1 MSGSGASG
9 NKFRMSLA
17 LPTGAIM
24 NCADNSGARNL
35 YVLAV
40 KGTGARLNRL
50 PAASV
55 GDMVMATVKKG
66 KPDLR
71 KKVMPAIV
79 VRQAKAWR
87 RKDGVFLYF
96 EDNAG
101 VIVNPKGEMKGSAI
115 TGPVGK
121 ECADLWPRIASNSG
135 VVALNELEAV
145 DLGSPAVRDHA
156 DRLLRALSQSI
167 ALDSVPY
174 LRADVSERGSGAL
187 EARIGK
193 TADLMRRL
201 CQAIAQPATV
211 AQLRYRQLSELV
223 DMLLGHMVCRGGEL
237 RVFEPAALAMARALC
252 SLVCVPNF
260 KSHLKPENHEAI
272 VRTAVDC
279 LVLAGDTQQI
289 LVNALLQLLCEYVIP
304 ANSSS
309 MEMFLREQPYYTA
322 IVSFSE
328 RRCGAKMAET
338 ETAVFLVRLMRQ
350 VMADSRLVDAALAE
364 RAFWAGVR
372 IVAGMRTVSMAATR
386 LAVAQFIG
394 AMAEFAGV
402 FGTNEADVHCVLCF
416 GVQVCAACRETSAA
430 VALTLERYFAVAVP
444 SSGAKK
450 QRLSGVASQVSL
462 LVRRSSCLDFVAF
475 LGENVADLDRPVAC
489 AALAIV
495 QEWLETDT
503 VFEQLAAHTEFL
515 ATQFLHVVELH
526 DASLSQGALGCL
538 RALLAK
544 SAAAAEIDRVVKT
557 SLELV
562 RDPKLCREACVL
574 FCAAFRKKNIHA
586 LLDRSTLLQL
596 AMAVDIFD
604 MNGPHGVC
612 AESLQFWRAVLDF
625 CQPAVDELKNYFP
638 ENKRRLRSTVVDWVL
653 HKGFQP
659 ATVDDARAMADFLR
673 ENADLGHKLAELE
686 TALRG
691 WLREMRPSREAV
703 CWALLLCDLGAADER
718 CLVYEPALVVN
729 CAATL
734 GVAPQPV
741 FSLEGEPVDKLLLAI
756 NSGQDQADGC
766 LAALAAQLAPAELL
780 RVCEKIAEKNI
791 FIAAPD
797 LLIPL
802 VTAHETKTQE
812 RTVVAL
818 CRLLEPHVGVWARSD
833 AYAHLSDIYGYLL
846 QLDEKKLVCTRL
858 AKFHVLRLCIR
869 VYTETRSQEELA
881 QIVRS
886 FTQSSCYVRLDV
898 APFLAG
904 VLELNFDLLATLLA
918 TFEPQRSAEAARVFC
933 RFCAAVSARS
943 TAAGLACFC
952 NLLDLCTFENVASLL
967 PETLAELAHGCAGP
981 RAFLEKYKLPIVKVW
996 MGFGRS
1002 VLAFPSGLFSLDT
1015 RQFLQLVGAE
1025 VAAMCLAYG
1034 GSGLIARVAAVSER
1048 TPAELVR
1055 DAVSLA
1061 VALAWTKNG
1070 YRQKIFARLEQHCAG
1085 ELERQ
1090 KCLVLDRVVELSGG
1104 EFAQFDLQIEDA
1116 VAELF
1121 EMVAGPVNDELVHF
1135 LCMRAL
1141 ARLCAARANEQAAQ
1155 LARFETLVQDCLK
1168 LNIPASLCKIYIPVV
1183 CRYSI
1188 TVAAALANA
1197 GKDQYELWAPVLAQ
1211 ALQERSELSKW
1222 LYKNRDRFEGDGAET
1237 ELLRTAIAVLAGRRC
1252 RLDADDVLGV
1262 LAARRDKPTVQLLSA
1277 LMERLEIPSAAA
1289 CTPETAAGLYA
1300 VLEMGVADNLRRFVA
1315 RCLARTYEQTGF
1327 NPATEIPEFDRH
1339 AFGHV
1344 TGSRMDLRWLLDVLR
1359 PQLASVPARFAYL
1372 CVCGVL
1378 RAQNLDYVSEEPVW
1392 RLDGVVWRLLDT
1404 TPPISVDIENPASWA
1419 VETFRRDVL
1428 LTLMAMRPGPVALAL
1443 RALIFHD
1450 QTAFSHVLLYL
1461 LDSDKTMGPVIS
1473 NLLCAVFSK
1482 PSAPRITKEF
1492 TEFVLLLRAATI
1504 RENKSCLRLYA
1515 QLDLEKVYKAAAPL
1529 APRAALMLME
1539 EHCTSG
1545 RGKDWRTEH
1554 EWLYRTYAALDEKDL
1569 FFGLP
1574 LRSSWDYG
1582 VDRLHWTDNTG
1593 GRLMF
1598 DNARYNELHEP
1609 RQLVASLFDTGYDRL
1624 SSLLGGQTA
1633 TLSYEQLWKLGEWK
1647 LPTPAVSDKHTA
1659 MYSLLKD
1666 APRGT
1671 AERAAHLE
1679 ARFGDLARQF
1689 DSFRDLRR
1697 AREWIITLATFAA
1710 VQQPRCDS
1718 WLART
1723 APFEIAADLYQ
1734 ARTGVW
1740 SRDQSLDLA
1749 VDLHRYA
1756 ELCRGSGREQHATN
1770 AAVRLA
1776 RLGEQAGAGT
1786 DVWVLSQYNVAASF
1800 WTQHET
1806 SYALETLR
1814 TALAHV
1820 SVNGELPRG
1829 LLLAKLVQWSYESRQ
1844 ETADRLMSE
1853 YVETETWGQGQETQL
1868 AQMYHI
1874 LAEFCDAQVR
1884 GGELDRQ
1891 IEKLAAAVAQ
1901 REHDLAELKKYGSSA
1916 GRDEARRKNARRA
1929 HQRLR
1934 VQQDAEQEELV
1945 GARRNK
1951 TRYLGRAI
1959 DFYVRA
1965 AVANDNCVD
1974 RNVGRLCALWLAY
1987 TDVDVGAGL
1996 HDIEKHKF
2004 VPWLNQLTSR
2014 LASQASR
2021 FQRTLQRLVYEI
2033 CVQHPYDGMYLLQS
2047 LMLSGRDSA
2056 DEASVGRGEA
2066 ARSVWSRLLASDARE
2081 TATKVE
2087 AMATACVELANRDL
2101 RGAKYTDV
2109 GGWWVRTLPGLQM
2122 PMPTVQRRET
2132 SRGYDSDQYVVQ
2144 VAPTAKIA
2152 ASGLSL
2158 PKIVKV
2164 VLASGETH
2172 RMILKG
2178 GSDDL
2183 RQDSIMEQVFG
2194 KVNVLLAQD
2203 ARARRRQLRVRTYK
2217 VVPLGP
2223 RSGAIEFVSNSASLD
2238 ELLRGLHARDKLRA
2252 DRARARMKS
2261 AQEHSPAHR
2270 VAVYMDICEQ
2280 VRPCFR
2286 HFFFNNYAAP
2296 DGWFEAR
2303 LVYSRGLATT
2313 SIVGHVLGLG
2323 DRHCNNILVDK
2334 VSAEPIHIDLGVAFD
2349 QGRAFPVPEIV
2360 PFRLTRDLMDGL
2372 GVTGTAGVFSR
2383 SCENVFGVLR
2393 ANSTHISDILDVLK
2407 YDPLYSWTVSPV
2419 RARRVQEEWGG
2430 DWDEAARRDVG
2441 SEASMAI
2448 GGVLR
2453 KLQARGLSEEAVVRE
2468 LVRQATDSRNL
2479 ALMYAGWA
2487 PFL

>member
-135 VVALNELEAV
+135 VVALNELEAA
-145 DLGSPAVRDHA
+145 DLGSAAVRDNA

-167 ALDSVPY
+167 ALDAVPY
-174 LRADVSERGSGAL
+174 LRADVSERGSGVL
-187 EARIGK
+187 ETRIGK
-193 TADLMRRL
+193 TADIVRRL
-201 CQAIAQPATV
+201 CQAISQPETV
-211 AQLRYRQLSELV
+211 ARLRYRQLSEMV
-223 DMLLGHMVCRGGEL
+223 DILLGHMVCGGGEL
-237 RVFEPAALAMARALC
+237 RIFEPAALAMARALY

-272 VRTAVDC
+272 VRTVVDC
-279 LVLAGDTQQI
+279 LALASDTQQI

-304 ANSSS
+304 VNSSS
-309 MEMFLREQPYYTA
+309 MEMFLREQPYYKA
-322 IVSFSE
+322 MVSFCE
-328 RRCGAKMAET
+328 GRCGAKMAET

-350 VMADSRLVDAALAE
+350 VMADSRLVDTALAE

-372 IVAGMRTVSMAATR
+372 IVAGMRTVSMAATQ
-386 LAVAQFIG
+386 LAVAEFIG
-394 AMAEFAGV
+394 AMGEFTHV
-402 FGTNEADVHCVLCF
+402 FGTNEADIHCVLCF
-416 GVQVCAACRETSAA
+416 GVQICAARREMGAA
-430 VALTLERYFAVAVP
+430 VAPTLERYFAVAVP
-444 SSGAKK
+444 PSGVKK
-450 QRLSGVASQVSL
+450 QRLSGVASQISL
-462 LVRRSSCLDFVAF
+462 LLRRSSCLDFVAF
-475 LGENVADLDRPVAC
+475 LGDNIADLDRSVAC
-489 AALAIV
+489 AALDIV
-495 QEWLETDT
+495 QEWLGIDRVLEK
-503 VFEQLAAHTEFL
+503 LAIHAEFL
-515 ATQFLHVVELH
+515 ATQFLHVVQLH
-526 DASLSQGALGCL
+526 DASLSQDALRCLGAL
-538 RALLAK
+538 LLESDTAP
-544 SAAAAEIDRVVKT
+544 EIDRVVKT

-574 FCAAFRKKNIHA
+574 FCAALRKKNIYS

-596 AMAVDIFD
+596 TMAIDIFD
-604 MNGPHGVC
+604 MNGPHSVC
-612 AESLQFWRAVLDF
+612 AESLQFWDAVLEF
-625 CQPAVDELKNYFP
+625 CQPAVDELRDYFP
-638 ENKRRLRSTVVDWVL
+638 DNKRRLRSKVVDWVL
-653 HKGFQP
+653 HKGFRP
-659 ATVDDARAMADFLR
+659 ATVDDARAMAGFLR
-673 ENADLGHKLAELE
+673 QNADLGPKFVELE

-703 CWALLLCDLGAADER
+703 CWALLLCELGVADEG
-718 CLVYEPALVVN
+718 CLAFEPAFVVN
-729 CAATL
+729 CAASL
-734 GVAPQPV
+734 GVAPRFVFALEVQP
-741 FSLEGEPVDKLLLAI
+741 LDKMLLMI
-756 NSGQDQADGC
+756 NSGQSQPEEM
-766 LAALAAQLAPAELL
+766 AALATQLSPTELL
-780 RVCEKIAEKNI
+780 SVCETIAEKDI
-791 FIAAPD
+791 FIASPD
-797 LLIPL
+797 MLVPL
-802 VTAHETKTQE
+802 VTAHETKTAE

-818 CRLLEPHVGVWARSD
+818 CRLLEPHAGVWTGSD
-833 AYAHLSDIYGYLL
+833 AFVHLCDIYEYLL

-869 VYTETRSQEELA
+869 VYTETKKQEDLA
-881 QIVRS
+881 RIVRS
-886 FTQSSCYVRLDV
+886 FTESSCYVRLDV

-904 VLELNFDLLATLLA
+904 LLDFNFDMLATLLA

-933 RFCAAVSARS
+933 QFCAAVSARS
-943 TAAGLACFC
+943 TAARLACFC
-952 NLLDLCTFENVASLL
+952 NLLDLCSFENVANLL
-967 PETLAELAHGCAGP
+967 PETLAELAQGCGGP

-1002 VLAFPSGLFSLDT
+1002 VLAFPSELFSLDT

-1025 VAAMCLAYG
+1025 VVAICLAYG
-1034 GSGLIARVAAVSER
+1034 GSGLIARVAAILER
-1048 TPAELVR
+1048 STCVLVC

-1070 YRQKIFARLEQHCAG
+1070 CREKIFAKLEQHCG
-1085 ELERQ
+1085 NELERQ
-1090 KCLVLDRVVELSGG
+1090 KCLVLDRVVELSGS
-1104 EFAQFDLQIEDA
+1104 EFAQFDLQIEDG

-1121 EMVAGPVNDELVHF
+1121 DMVAGPVNDELVHF

-1141 ARLCAARANEQAAQ
+1141 ARLCAAPADEQAAQ
-1155 LARFETLVQDCLK
+1155 LGRFATLVQDCLK
-1168 LNIPASLCKIYIPVV
+1168 LRIPASLCKIYIPIV
-1183 CRYSI
+1183 CRYNNAL
-1188 TVAAALANA
+1188 AAALADV
-1197 GKDQYELWAPVLAQ
+1197 GKDQYELWTPVLAQ
-1211 ALQERSELSKW
+1211 ELQERNELSKW
-1222 LYKNRDRFEGDGAET
+1222 LYRNRDRFNGDGAEMG
-1237 ELLRTAIAVLAGRRC
+1237 LLRTAIAVLAGRRC
-1252 RLDADDVLGV
+1252 QLDADDVLAV
-1262 LAARRDKPTVQLLSA
+1262 LVARKDRSTVQLLSA
-1277 LMERLEIPSAAA
+1277 LMEQVDIPAVSACAPDIAARL
-1289 CTPETAAGLYA
+1289 YD
-1300 VLEMGVADNLRRFVA
+1300 VLETGVAHKLRTFIA

-1327 NPATEIPEFDRH
+1327 NPATEKPEFDHRV
-1339 AFGHV
+1339 FGHV
-1344 TGSRMDLRWLLDVLR
+1344 TRSWMGLAWLLDAWR
-1359 PQLASVPARFAYL
+1359 PRLASVPARFAYL
-1372 CVCGVL
+1372 CLCGVL
-1378 RAQNLDYVSEEPVW
+1378 REHDLEFSSEEPVW
-1392 RLDGVVWRLLDT
+1392 PLDAFVWRHLDT
-1404 TPPISVDIENPASWA
+1404 TPEISVDIENPGSWA
-1419 VETFRRDVL
+1419 VDTFRRDIL
-1428 LTLMAMRPGPVALAL
+1428 LTLLPTQWGPVATAL
-1443 RALIFHD
+1443 RSLVFHD

-1461 LDSDKTMGPVIS
+1461 LDRDQTKIPVLS
-1473 NLLCAVFSK
+1473 KMLHTVFSK
-1482 PSAPRITKEF
+1482 PLDPCITKEF
-1492 TEFVLLLRAATI
+1492 IEFVLLLRAATI
-1504 RENKSCLRLYA
+1504 RENKLCLRLYA

-1545 RGKDWRTEH
+1545 RGKDWRTEP
-1554 EWLYRTYAALDEKDL
+1554 EWLYNTYAALDEKDL

-1598 DNARYNELHEP
+1598 DNARYNELQEP

-1624 SSLLGGQTA
+1624 SSLLGGQMA

-1647 LPTPAVSDKHTA
+1647 LPTPVVSDKHTA

-1666 APRGT
+1666 AQNVATERT
-1671 AERAAHLE
+1671 AYLE
-1679 ARFGDLARQF
+1679 ARFGELARQF
-1689 DSFRDLRR
+1689 EVFRDFRR
-1697 AREWIITLATFAA
+1697 ASEWVVTLATFEA
-1710 VQQPRCDS
+1710 VQKPRCDS
-1718 WLART
+1718 WLAHT

-1734 ARTGVW
+1734 ARTGLW
-1740 SRDQSLDLA
+1740 SRDNENGCA

-1756 ELCRGSGREQHATN
+1756 ELCRGNGREQHATN

-1776 RLGEQAGAGT
+1776 CLGERAGVGT

-1814 TALAHV
+1814 TALTRV
-1820 SVNGELPRG
+1820 SINGELPRG
-1829 LLLAKLVQWSYESRQ
+1829 LLLAKLVQWSHESRQ

-1853 YVETETWGQGQETQL
+1853 YVETEAWGQGQETQL

-1884 GGELDRQ
+1884 GGELDKQ

-1901 REHDLAELKKYGSSA
+1901 RQHDLAELQKYGSIV
-1916 GRDEARRKNARRA
+1916 GRDEMRRKNARRA
-1929 HQRLR
+1929 HQRLL
-1934 VQQDAEQEELV
+1934 VQQETEQEELA
-1945 GARRNK
+1945 GAQRNK
-1951 TRYLGRAI
+1951 TRYLERAVE
-1959 DFYVRA
+1959 FYVRA
-1965 AVANDNCVD
+1965 AIANDSSVD
-1974 RNVGRLCALWLAY
+1974 RNVDRLCALWLAH

-1996 HDIEKHKF
+1996 HEIEKHKF

-2014 LASQASR
+2014 LASQTSR
-2021 FQRTLQRLVYEI
+2021 FQRTLQQLVFEI
-2033 CVQHPYDGMYLLQS
+2033 CVRHPYDGMYLLQS
-2047 LMLSGRDSA
+2047 LMLSGQESA

-2081 TATKVE
+2081 YATKVE
-2087 AMATACVELANRDL
+2087 AMAMACVELANRKL
-2101 RGAKYTDV
+2101 HGAKHTDV
-2109 GGWWVRTLPGLQM
+2109 GAWWVRALPGLQM
-2122 PMPTVQRRET
+2122 PVPTVQRRET
-2132 SRGYDSDQYVVQ
+2132 SQGYDPDQYVVQ
-2144 VAPTAKIA
+2144 VAPTAKTA

-2183 RQDSIMEQVFG
+2183 RQDSIMEQVFE

-2203 ARARRRQLRVRTYK
+2203 SHARRRRLRVRTYK

-2238 ELLRGLHARDKLRA
+2238 ELLRGLHAGDKLRA

-2261 AQEHSPAHR
+2261 AQEHSPARR

-2280 VRPCFR
+2280 VQPCFR
-2286 HFFFNNYAAP
+2286 HFFFNNYTAP

-2360 PFRLTRDLMDGL
+2360 PFRLTRDLVDGL
-2372 GVTGTAGVFSR
+2372 GVAGTAGVFSR

-2419 RARRVQEEWGG
+2419 RVRRVQEEWGG

-2448 GGVLR
+2448 EGVLR

-2468 LVRQATDSRNL
+2468 LVREATDSRNL